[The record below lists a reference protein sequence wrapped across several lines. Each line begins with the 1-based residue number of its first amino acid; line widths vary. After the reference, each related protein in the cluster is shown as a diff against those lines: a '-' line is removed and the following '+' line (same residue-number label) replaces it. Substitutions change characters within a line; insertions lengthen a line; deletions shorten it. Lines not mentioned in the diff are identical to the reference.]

1 MKDREIR
8 AAPEKH
14 SPHIVRT
21 AVRYQINNN
30 EDENTGLQAA
40 NAAEQAG
47 ETVWTHGG
55 QIYQTWR
62 HRSKENVQR
71 MEGSNPQS
79 HRQQKQQLKRRYISE
94 HHGKQAAG
102 QTARKTQS
110 VAEKLGNFAHK
121 HRRFLLVLALGGL
134 LLFVVQSFSAL
145 TPLMEAALHAM
156 VMGTYPAEEED
167 ILAAERYYRDKELAM
182 EDELSFYDYYH
193 PGYDHYG
200 DQLNEIWHDP
210 YALIALISAYK
221 GGEEWTM
228 DDAVPIMDMLFD
240 WQYSKSEIIT
250 SQQLYR
256 METVDGEE
264 KRVGYLETTCYVT
277 LVNNNLSHAP
287 VYIMGDEKVGLYAL
301 YMSTLGNMPDLFS
314 GPHCSKLTEP
324 REYDLPQELLD
335 ADPQFALL
343 AKAANDCL
351 GYPYVWGG
359 YKQET
364 SFDCSGFISWLF
376 TSTGVDNI
384 GHLGATGLYH
394 RSRKITPEEAK
405 PGDVVFFEGTM
416 GGEVGGVTHCGL
428 YVGNNM
434 MIHCGNP
441 CSYADLT
448 DSYWQQHFL
457 GFGRLYAH

>member
-1 MKDREIR
+1 MRDREIR
-8 AAPEKH
+8 AAPEKRG
-14 SPHIVRT
+14 PHIVRT
-21 AVRYQINNN
+21 TVRYQINKN

-40 NAAEQAG
+40 NATAQAG
-47 ETVWTHGG
+47 ETVWSHGG
-55 QIYQTWR
+55 QIYQTWQ
-62 HRSKENVQR
+62 HRSKENVQG

-79 HRQQKQQLKRRYISE
+79 HRHQKQQLKRRYISE

-102 QTARKTQS
+102 QTARKTES
-110 VAEKLGNFAHK
+110 AAEKLENFAHK
-121 HRRFLLVLALGGL
+121 HRRFLLVLAIGGL

-156 VMGTYPAEEED
+156 AMGTYPAEEED

-182 EDELSFYDYYH
+182 EDELNFYDYYH

-200 DQLNEIWHDP
+200 DQLDEIWHDP

-221 GGEEWTM
+221 GGEEWTI

-250 SQQLYR
+250 SQQLSR
-256 METVDGEE
+256 TETVDGVE
-264 KRVGYLETTCYVT
+264 KQVGYIETTCYVT

-324 REYDLPQELLD
+324 REYDIPQELLD

-376 TSTGVDNI
+376 TSTGVDDI
-384 GHLGATGLYH
+384 GHLGATGLYN

-434 MIHCGNP
+434 MIHCGNVRP
-441 CSYADLT
+441 E
-448 DSYWQQHFL
+448 
-457 GFGRLYAH
+457 GRK

>member
-8 AAPEKH
+8 AAPANRG
-14 SPHIVRT
+14 PHIVRT
-21 AVRYQINNN
+21 TARYQINKN
-30 EDENTGLQAA
+30 EDENTSLQAA
-40 NAAEQAG
+40 NATEQAG

-55 QIYQTWR
+55 QIYQTWQ

-79 HRQQKQQLKRRYISE
+79 HRQQKQQLKLRYISE

-110 VAEKLGNFAHK
+110 VAEKLENFAHK

-167 ILAAERYYRDKELAM
+167 ILAAERYYRDKELALPDEVNFY
-182 EDELSFYDYYH
+182 EDYH

-200 DQLNEIWHDP
+200 DKLDDIWHDP

-221 GGEEWTM
+221 GGEERTI
-228 DDAVPIMDMLFD
+228 DDAIPIMDMLFD
-240 WQYSKSEIIT
+240 WQYSKTEIIT
-250 SQQLYR
+250 SQQLYGT
-256 METVDGEE
+256 ETVDGEE
-264 KRVGYLETTCYVT
+264 KQIGYTETTCFVT

-314 GPHCSKLTEP
+314 GPHCSRLTEP
-324 REYDLPQELLD
+324 WAYEVPQELLD
-335 ADPQFALL
+335 ADSQFALL
-343 AKAANDCL
+343 VEAANECL

-359 YKQET
+359 YKPET

-376 TSTGVDNI
+376 TSTGLDDI
-384 GHLGATGLYH
+384 GHLGATGLYN

-434 MIHCGNP
+434 MVHCGNP

-448 DSYWQQHFL
+448 ASYWQQHFL

>member
-1 MKDREIR
+1 MKGREIR
-8 AAPEKH
+8 ATSAIH
-14 SPHIVRT
+14 A
-21 AVRYQINNN
+21 AVNKRIQEN
-30 EDENTGLQAA
+30 EDDNTELQAI
-40 NAAEQAG
+40 NVTEQAG

-55 QIYQTWR
+55 QIYQTWQ
-62 HRSKENVQR
+62 HRRAENAQKKETV
-71 MEGSNPQS
+71 GSNPQS
-79 HRQQKQQLKRRYISE
+79 HRQQRQRLKHRYFSERYSKQSV
-94 HHGKQAAG
+94 GQA
-102 QTARKTQS
+102 TRKTES
-110 VAEKLGNFAHK
+110 LAEKLGSFFRK
-121 HRRFLLVLALGGL
+121 RRHLLLILALGGL
-134 LLFVVQSFSAL
+134 LLFVVQSISAC
-145 TPLMEAALHAM
+145 TPLMESALHAM

-167 ILAAERYYRDKELAM
+167 IVAAEYYYRDKEHDL
-182 EDELSFYDYYH
+182 ENELYFYDIYH

-200 DQLNEIWHDP
+200 DQLDEIWHDP
-210 YALIALISAYK
+210 FALIALISAYK
-221 GGEEWTM
+221 GGEEWTI
-228 DDAVPIMDMLFD
+228 DDAIPVMDMLFD
-240 WQYSKSEIIT
+240 WQYSKTVVIIPQYVIRT
-250 SQQLYR
+250 
-256 METVDGEE
+256 ETVDGEE
-264 KRVGYLETTCYVT
+264 KQIGYTETTCYVT
-277 LVNNNLSHAP
+277 LINNNLSHAP

-324 REYDLPQELLD
+324 REYDIPQELLD

-384 GHLGATGLYH
+384 GHLGATGLYN